1 MVVITDECI
10 NCSACMDECDSNAI
24 YDAGQEYV
32 IDGTSFPAVS
42 DNQTYIAPELCNECK
57 SCIEVCAVE
66 AIVEQ

>member
-1 MVVITDECI
+1 
-10 NCSACMDECDSNAI
+10 MDECDSNAI

-32 IDGTSFPAVS
+32 IDGTSHPAVS